1 MGWRHVVAGC
11 TIVTLPVIRNG
22 HMSPRSSIN
31 QLQTISCDNK
41 LWKSWISFNAN
52 HAMGQFEQF
61 CWCHCHQQG
70 SDFAH
75 INCIHCFWWETIYSC
90 LDVQLFANIV
100 DILWHC
106 TTGQEN
112 WMETQLEM
120 ALSRLQPDVM
130 PRVPQCIL
138 MRLPPHMLHSNVL
151 NRPRWLSSTR
161 YGSEVTTQ
169 LIPRYQMDKNDPQTQ
184 PTVNLHSCS
193 EDDFPPLFQIESVA
207 LYGMAG

>member
-1 MGWRHVVAGC
+1 
-11 TIVTLPVIRNG
+11 
-22 HMSPRSSIN
+22 
-31 QLQTISCDNK
+31 
-41 LWKSWISFNAN
+41 
-52 HAMGQFEQF
+52 
-61 CWCHCHQQG
+61 
-70 SDFAH
+70 
-75 INCIHCFWWETIYSC
+75 
-90 LDVQLFANIV
+90 
-100 DILWHC
+100 
-106 TTGQEN
+106 
-112 WMETQLEM
+112 
-120 ALSRLQPDVM
+120 M

-207 LYGMAG
+207 LHCMAWQDSSRSRSPALGFTALDRPHIDWFSKMDPGSPVSPLVQPTGDKLCCQYPHPAQPSPAKPSPAQLSREWNFSDDFPLPSAGWSWQPRMS

>member
-52 HAMGQFEQF
+52 HAMGQFVSLPPTRIGF
-61 CWCHCHQQG
+61 CAHKLHSLLLMGNILFLLRRPTFCKHCRYLVTLHT
-70 SDFAH
+70 APP
-75 INCIHCFWWETIYSC
+75 
-90 LDVQLFANIV
+90 
-100 DILWHC
+100 
-106 TTGQEN
+106 GQEN

-161 YGSEVTTQ
+161 YGSEGTTQ

>member
-106 TTGQEN
+106 TGTGELNGDSVRNGSIQVAA
-112 WMETQLEM
+112 WRH
-120 ALSRLQPDVM
+120 APCAAVH
-130 PRVPQCIL
+130 
-138 MRLPPHMLHSNVL
+138 PHEA
-151 NRPRWLSSTR
+151 PSTHA
-161 YGSEVTTQ
+161 SF
-169 LIPRYQMDKNDPQTQ
+169 K
-184 PTVNLHSCS
+184 C
-193 EDDFPPLFQIESVA
+193 A
-207 LYGMAG
+207 

>member
-1 MGWRHVVAGC
+1 MSLPPTRVGFCAHKLHSLLLMGNNLFLLRRPTFCKHC
-11 TIVTLPVIRNG
+11 RYLVTLHHWTGELNGDSVRNG
-22 HMSPRSSIN
+22 SI
-31 QLQTISCDNK
+31 Q
-41 LWKSWISFNAN
+41 
-52 HAMGQFEQF
+52 
-61 CWCHCHQQG
+61 
-70 SDFAH
+70 
-75 INCIHCFWWETIYSC
+75 
-90 LDVQLFANIV
+90 V
-100 DILWHC
+100 
-106 TTGQEN
+106 
-112 WMETQLEM
+112 
-120 ALSRLQPDVM
+120 DVM